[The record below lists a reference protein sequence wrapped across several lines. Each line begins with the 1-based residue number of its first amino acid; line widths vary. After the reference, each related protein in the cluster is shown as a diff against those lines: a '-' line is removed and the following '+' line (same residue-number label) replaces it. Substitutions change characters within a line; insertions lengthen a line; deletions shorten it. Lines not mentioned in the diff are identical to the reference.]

1 MTDLSSSVPSTSIG
15 DGPAS
20 TGTPSDAVAGLRMV
34 LADDHVLL
42 LEALTLLLQPAGRV
56 VGVADNGE
64 QLLAMVEQLAPD
76 LVITD
81 LSMPGISGF
90 EVLHAIGKRSGPPPV
105 LVLTVHADVG
115 TVRAALAAGASGYVI
130 KSAASSELLDAI
142 ATVCRGERYVPPTL
156 RQALDETPRTPV
168 EQLSVRQ
175 RSVLEQWAAGRSDK
189 QIAAALGISKRTVTF
204 HKEQLRAKL
213 GVSTV
218 VEMVELLRRTAARDV
233 SNPE

>member
-1 MTDLSSSVPSTSIG
+1 MTNLPFPAPSISRG
-15 DGPAS
+15 DGQSS
-20 TGTPSDAVAGLRMV
+20 TGTPRDAVRALRMV

-56 VGVADNGE
+56 VGVANNGE
-64 QLLAMVEQLAPD
+64 QLLDMVEQLGPD
-76 LVITD
+76 LIITD
-81 LSMPGISGF
+81 LSMPGMSGF
-90 EVLHAIGKRSGPPPV
+90 EVLRAIGKRSGPPPV

-115 TVRAALAAGASGYVI
+115 TVRAALAAGAAGYVV
-130 KSAASSELLDAI
+130 KSAASAQLLDAI
-142 ATVCRGERYVPPTL
+142 ETVCRGERYVPPPL

-175 RSVLEQWAAGRSDK
+175 RSVLEQLAAGRSDK

-204 HKEQLRAKL
+204 HKEQLRGKL

-218 VEMVELLRRTAARDV
+218 VEMVELLRRTAPRDA
-233 SNPE
+233 SNPD